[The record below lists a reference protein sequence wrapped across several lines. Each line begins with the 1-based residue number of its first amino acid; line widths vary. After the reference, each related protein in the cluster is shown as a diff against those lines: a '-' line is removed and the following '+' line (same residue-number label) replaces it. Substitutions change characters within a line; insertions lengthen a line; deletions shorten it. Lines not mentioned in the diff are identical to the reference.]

1 MIRSSLVSLALA
13 GFSFF
18 PTQSLLAQV
27 SKALPSATGNTDA
40 AKQDPQGSDKR
51 ALEAELRAL
60 KEQSAEL
67 EALVKKLK
75 QQTEQG
81 KAAVVQDDA
90 GRKKGVAQERE
101 AVRQQ
106 QAAAQAEQE
115 ARAEKEA
122 AERKKAAAE
131 RIARIEKRVAAEI
144 ARVKENAKKEIEKA
158 KAEARA
164 PQEEQSFVLM
174 ENGDIAMFEQGQPTP
189 PPARKRAAIA
199 PMLAERIDG
208 PSEGK
213 RPQRS
218 DSEDGP
224 FVVMLD
230 DVSEAHRTKKE
241 TPDQEPAARSPMFG
255 STKKV
260 EGKPVER
267 VIVEGKPAPQVW
279 RKTEIETQ
287 EDDMHWFVSGDD
299 GLPHH
304 RVEMR
309 ERRIETN
316 DDADGACCDCE
327 CPMCGEGKKPQP
339 PRAGR
344 EVERVREIRSRTA
357 QRGEQPRGRA
367 MPRGEDARRIIEM
380 RIEGDDE
387 DMEIERLLGELRRR
401 LQARRD
407 ENRGP
412 RMFEVRRMQGDDA
425 APQFVIETEDMP
437 APKKPATEVR
447 RTRAKKA
454 PADAGDEA
462 PTEVRGVRIV
472 PPQDGEPAPVEMR
485 RTRTKKPSN
494 VAPVPMPPAS
504 DDDGDA
510 PHEIP
515 PSSGGR

>member
-1 MIRSSLVSLALA
+1 MIRPSLAALA
-13 GFSFF
+13 IAGASLFSCASTSAQGHAQ
-18 PTQSLLAQV
+18 PSQSNELATTT
-27 SKALPSATGNTDA
+27 AP
-40 AKQDPQGSDKR
+40 QDPAQQDP
-51 ALEAELRAL
+51 ALRAH
-60 KEQSAEL
+60 KEQLEQEL
-67 EALVKKLK
+67 QALKKQQKDLNALVEKLK
-75 QQTEQG
+75 ARANAAADEG
-81 KAAVVQDDA
+81 AAAEKAAVAEAKQRRDS
-90 GRKKGVAQERE
+90 ER
-101 AVRQQ
+101 
-106 QAAAQAEQE
+106 AEQE
-115 ARAEKEA
+115 RREQEVKT
-122 AERKKAAAE
+122 
-131 RIARIEKRVAAEI
+131 RIERIEKRVATEI

-158 KAEARA
+158 KAEARE
-164 PQEEQSFVLM
+164 PQDKRGFKQLE
-174 ENGDIAMFEQGQPTP
+174 IALSDSTDADAKGQTTK
-189 PPARKRAAIA
+189 PPAQKRAAKA
-199 PMLAERIDG
+199 PPMLAQRIDG
-208 PSEGK
+208 PIEGQQPA
-213 RPQRS
+213 RNDR
-218 DSEDGP
+218 EDEP
-224 FVVMLD
+224 LVVMLD
-230 DVSEAHRTKKE
+230 DVSEAHRTNKA
-241 TPDQEPAARSPMFG
+241 TPGQEPAARSPMFV
-255 STKKV
+255 STQKV

-267 VIVEGKPAPQVW
+267 VIVMGEPAPQVW
-279 RKTEIETQ
+279 RKTEIETN

-304 RVEMR
+304 RVDMR

-327 CPMCGEGKKPQP
+327 CPMCGEGKKAQA

-344 EVERVREIRSRTA
+344 EVERIREIRSRNTP
-357 QRGEQPRGRA
+357 RGEQFPGRIAPRR
-367 MPRGEDARRIIEM
+367 EEARRIVEM

-407 ENRGP
+407 ENRRP
-412 RMFEVRRMQGDDA
+412 RMFEVRNMPGNDA
-425 APQFVIETEDMP
+425 APQFVIEAEDMP

>member
-13 GFSFF
+13 GVSFF

-27 SKALPSATGNTDA
+27 SKALPSAASNTDA
-40 AKQDPQGSDKR
+40 AKQDPQGADKR

-75 QQTEQG
+75 QQAEQG

-90 GRKKGVAQERE
+90 GRKTGVGQERE
-101 AVRQQ
+101 AMRQQ

-164 PQEEQSFVLM
+164 PQDMRGVKQLE
-174 ENGDIAMFEQGQPTP
+174 IALSDSADADADADAKGPTTK
-189 PPARKRAAIA
+189 PPAQKRAAKA
-199 PMLAERIDG
+199 PPLLAQRIDG
-208 PSEGK
+208 PVEGQQ
-213 RPQRS
+213 PARS

-230 DVSEAHRTKKE
+230 DVSEAHRTNKA
-241 TPDQEPAARSPMFG
+241 TPGQEPAARSPMFG

-279 RKTEIETQ
+279 RKTAIETN
-287 EDDMHWFVSGDD
+287 DDAMHWFVSGDD

-304 RVEMR
+304 RVEMH

-316 DDADGACCDCE
+316 DDADGACCDCA
-327 CPMCGEGKKPQP
+327 CPMCGDGKKAQPQ
-339 PRAGR
+339 RAGR

-357 QRGEQPRGRA
+357 PRSEQPRGRA
-367 MPRGEDARRIIEM
+367 MPRGEEARRIIEM

-407 ENRGP
+407 DNRAP

-425 APQFVIETEDMP
+425 APQFVIATEDMP
-437 APKKPATEVR
+437 APKKPATR
-447 RTRAKKA
+447 L
-454 PADAGDEA
+454 
-462 PTEVRGVRIV
+462 TEC
-472 PPQDGEPAPVEMR
+472 AAL
-485 RTRTKKPSN
+485 PSR
-494 VAPVPMPPAS
+494 S
-504 DDDGDA
+504 IGSTQ
-510 PHEIP
+510 
-515 PSSGGR
+515 SSSA